1 MGVVVFETDA
11 LCRFENEEVFFKDAL
26 NLEFKANDIL
36 KGSSEEIIMY
46 SNTYK
51 INQANRRDSR
61 EFVFTLR
68 YNFNSAKS
76 KYKGTG
82 AGEAQKSRM

>member
-1 MGVVVFETDA
+1 MKQDIDFNTN
-11 LCRFENEEVFFKDAL
+11 LL
-26 NLEFKANDIL
+26 NSCGDEMV
-36 KGSSEEIIMY
+36 MY
-46 SNTYK
+46 SIYE
-51 INQANRRDSR
+51 INQVNRRDSR

-68 YNFNSAKS
+68 YNFDSAKS